1 MKAPSPDPSAGRAP
15 LPVQEGKAAQVQA
28 MFAGI
33 ARRYDLLNRVLSLGF
48 DRRWRLQATRAAF
61 AGGATRVL
69 DVATGT
75 ADLALALKKYR
86 PEAEVVGV
94 DFVEA
99 MLEIGRRKAARR
111 GLAVRLEQGDGLSL
125 PYGDASFDAVTIAYG
140 LRNFADIGRGLREFY
155 RVLRPG
161 GRLVV
166 LEFPPPPKG
175 VFGNLFRLYF
185 LQVLPRIGGL
195 VSGRRGA
202 YTYLPDSVLK
212 FPPPAELARLLED
225 AGFRGVRYRL
235 QTFGVSAL
243 HTGEKGPERPQDL
256 ERRDLDHAQL

>member
-1 MKAPSPDPSAGRAP
+1 
-15 LPVQEGKAAQVQA
+15 

-33 ARRYDLLNRVLSLGF
+33 AGRYDLLNKVLSLGL
-48 DRRWRLQATRAAF
+48 DSRWRREATRAAF
-61 AGGATRVL
+61 AAGATRVL

-99 MLEIGRRKAARR
+99 MLQIGRRKAAQR
-111 GLAVRLEQGDGLSL
+111 GLAVRLEQGDGLAL
-125 PYGDASFDAVTIAYG
+125 PYPDASFGALTVAYG
-140 LRNFADIGRGLREFY
+140 LRNFADLDGGLREFY
-155 RVLRPG
+155 RVLEPG
-161 GRLVV
+161 GTLVV

-175 VFGNLFRLYF
+175 VFGRLFRFYF

-195 VSGRRGA
+195 VSGRRSA
-202 YTYLPDSVLK
+202 YSYLPDSVLK
-212 FPPPAELARLLED
+212 FPPPAELAQAIEN
-225 AGFRGVRYRL
+225 AGFSEVTYKL

-243 HTGEKGPERPQDL
+243 HTARKVAPASAHVGSRAESHPEMRIGEN
-256 ERRDLDHAQL
+256 LDHTRL

>member
-33 ARRYDLLNRVLSLGF
+33 ARRYDLLNRVLSLGL

-61 AGGATRVL
+61 QGDATRVL

-75 ADLALALKKYR
+75 ADLALSLKKYR

-99 MLEIGRRKAARR
+99 MLAIGRRKAARQ

-140 LRNFADIGRGLREFY
+140 LRNFADISRGLREFH

-185 LQVLPRIGGL
+185 LQVLPRIGGAI
-195 VSGRRGA
+195 SGRRGA

-212 FPPPAELARLLED
+212 FPPPDELARLLED
-225 AGFRGVRYRL
+225 AGFHGVRYRL

-243 HTGEKGPERPQDL
+243 HTGEKGLEQPQDT
-256 ERRDLDHAQL
+256 RGRNLDHA